1 MYIHTYTQAHVHT
14 HLPCKQAS
22 VQAADAHVTD
32 DESTNRQAQFSRPS
46 CSDREDLGRLLG
58 EYLALLLDLHT
69 QDPTTTTMQKANACM
84 HMYRHVRTRAHMPI
98 VGNCAYTTTHLQPCM
113 RMTVC

>member
-22 VQAADAHVTD
+22 VQAAHAHVTD
-32 DESTNRQAQFSRPS
+32 DEGTNRQAQFSRPS
-46 CSDREDLGRLLG
+46 CSGREDLGRLLG

-69 QDPTTTTMQKANACM
+69 QDPTTTTMQKGKRM
-84 HMYRHVRTRAHMPI
+84 HAYVQARSNTCTHAH
-98 VGNCAYTTTHLQPCM
+98 
-113 RMTVC
+113 RR